1 MERMRVWEM
10 RSREC
15 DESGLV
21 LFFPRVCVPALTART
36 KGQECYCETRGNRGS
51 RRESERERER
61 EREGGKRKNIES
73 LTKDDGRRTRAEH
86 EGEITE
92 KHNMHHVSIY
102 HTSSS
107 INVTRKSNIKNKT
120 PAQIDT
126 GRREIMGCP
135 TGKAVPFSPE
145 TEGANECVGSL
156 GNDLLQRP
164 QCWGGTGPGDWGG
177 R

>member
-1 MERMRVWEM
+1 MRVWEM

-21 LFFPRVCVPALTART
+21 LFFPRVCVPVSDRPYKRT
-36 KGQECYCETRGNRGS
+36 RVLLRDKRKQREQEG
-51 RRESERERER
+51 ERER
-61 EREGGKRKNIES
+61 EREGGKRNNIES
-73 LTKDDGRRTRAEH
+73 LTKDEGRRTRAEH

-92 KHNMHHVSIY
+92 KHNIHHVSIY

-107 INVTRKSNIKNKT
+107 INGTRKSNIKNKT

-145 TEGANECVGSL
+145 TVGANECVGSL

-164 QCWGGTGPGDWGG
+164 QCWGEQDRGDWGG